1 MSLGSEQGAVQ
12 NPFVKY
18 AQDAGWVYLSPD
30 QARELRRGE
39 DTSPVLDAVLVD
51 QLQKLNPG
59 VVDRTRAEELVGRL
73 VRVRTNIDGNLDAWE
88 FLKGLK
94 TVFVEAEGRERNVRF
109 VDADRLDANTFHVT
123 DEFTFCTGTP
133 PNVRTDIQFH
143 VNGVPVL
150 VVETKSAKHKD
161 GDQEA
166 LGDIKYYHDH
176 GGELFAVMQLFAAT
190 HLIRFLYGATWN
202 THRKALL
209 NWRDEQAG
217 NFEALCKAF
226 VEPRRLV
233 RVLSE
238 FILFVRK
245 DGELT
250 KAVLRPHQMR
260 AVERCLARARDPK
273 KKRAL
278 VWHTQGSG
286 KTYTMITL
294 ARMLVEDPA
303 FGNPTVLLIV
313 DRNELEGQLAGNLES
328 LGLRVGADKTADVPV
343 AATKKDL
350 ERLLRSDRRGI
361 VVTMI
366 HKFDDIPANVCLRE
380 NVYVLVDEAHRSTGG
395 DLGNYLMGA
404 LPNATYIGFTGTPID
419 KTAHGKGTFK
429 VFGADDS
436 TGYIDKYSIRE
447 SVADGTTVPLHYQLA
462 PNEMQVDKDTLEKE
476 FLDLK
481 EAEGVSDQEE
491 LNAVLERAVTL
502 KTLMKAPARVEA
514 IAEFIAAHYKA
525 KIEPMGYKAFVVAVD
540 REACVKYK
548 AELDK
553 HLPPE
558 WSKVVISQAGKKDSD
573 ELRKHYIDEDDEKA
587 VRKAFARPVGL
598 GDTGRAREDK
608 YKDLRILIV
617 TEKLLTGFDAP
628 ILYCMYLDKPMR
640 DHVLLQAIARVNRPY
655 EDDTGRKKPDGFVLD
670 FVGIFGN
677 LKKALAFDSADVEAV
692 VEGIDVLQ
700 DRFRDLIEEGRKVY
714 LPVSAGKKADKA
726 VEAVLEH
733 FRDKE
738 VRQQFYVFFR
748 EMEDVYEILSPD
760 AFLRPFMT
768 DYGSLAEMY
777 QVLRANYDRG
787 IAADKEF
794 LRKTAAL
801 IHKHTELK
809 EIGISTKVHRLTA
822 ETLTQIAGNDEPD
835 AVKVFNLLRAVR
847 QMNDEEGAKEPY
859 LLNIATKAEEVIV
872 AYGDR
877 QRTTRDALDDM
888 LKIVEELRKA
898 KQEREASD
906 LSPEAFAVSWFLKQE
921 GVAKADEVARQ
932 VATAFAE
939 FPHWQTSGH
948 QEQDLRKALYKALI
962 GGGVS
967 TVVDYA
973 QRIMN
978 LLRRAKP

>member
-1 MSLGSEQGAVQ
+1 M
-12 NPFVKY
+12 
-18 AQDAGWVYLSPD
+18 
-30 QARELRRGE
+30 
-39 DTSPVLDAVLVD
+39 
-51 QLQKLNPG
+51 
-59 VVDRTRAEELVGRL
+59 
-73 VRVRTNIDGNLDAWE
+73 
-88 FLKGLK
+88 
-94 TVFVEAEGRERNVRF
+94 
-109 VDADRLDANTFHVT
+109 
-123 DEFTFCTGTP
+123 
-133 PNVRTDIQFH
+133 
-143 VNGVPVL
+143 PVL
-150 VVETKSAKHKD
+150 VVETKSVKQKD
-161 GDQEA
+161 GDQQA
-166 LGDIKYYHDH
+166 LGDIEYYHRH
-176 GGELFAVMQLFAAT
+176 GGELFAVAQLFAVT

-202 THRKALL
+202 TRRKGLL

-226 VEPRRLV
+226 VNPRRLV
-233 RVLSE
+233 RVLSD

-260 AVERCLARARDPK
+260 AVERCLQRARDGK

-313 DRNELEGQLAGNLES
+313 DRNELEGQLSGNLEA
-328 LGLRVGADKTADVPV
+328 LGLTVGADKKADVPV

-380 NVYVLVDEAHRSTGG
+380 NIYVLVDEAHRSTGG

-419 KTAHGKGTFK
+419 KTQHGKGTFK
-429 VFGADDS
+429 VFGADDP
-436 TGYIDKYSIRE
+436 TGYLDKYSIRE

-491 LNAVLERAVTL
+491 LNAVLEKAVTL
-502 KTLMKAPARVEA
+502 KTLMKAPVRVA
-514 IAEFIAAHYKA
+514 AVAGFAAAHYRE

-540 REACVKYK
+540 REACAMYK
-548 AELDK
+548 KELDT
-553 HLPPE
+553 HLPAE

-573 ELRKHYIDEDDEKA
+573 ELRKHYLDEDDEKA
-587 VRKAFARPVGL
+587 VRKAFARPIGL
-598 GDTGRAREDK
+598 ADTGRAREDK
-608 YKDLRILIV
+608 YKELRILIV

-677 LKKALAFDSADVEAV
+677 LKKALAFDSADVEGV

-700 DRFRDLIEEGRKVY
+700 DRFRDLIDEGRKTY
-714 LPVSAGKKADKA
+714 LPVTAGKVADKA

-738 VRQQFYVFFR
+738 VRQQFYVFFQ
-748 EMEDVYEILSPD
+748 ELEDVYEILSPD
-760 AFLRPFMT
+760 AFLRPFMA

-777 QVLRANYDRG
+777 QVLRANYERG
-787 IAADKEF
+787 VGTDKEF

-801 IHKHTELK
+801 VHQNTTVKQIAVSE
-809 EIGISTKVHRLTA
+809 KVHRLTA
-822 ETLTQIAGNDEPD
+822 ETLTQIAGTDEPD

-847 QMNDEEGAKEPY
+847 QMGDEGGKQEPY
-859 LLNIATKAEEVIV
+859 LLNIATKAEEVLV

-921 GVAKADEVARQ
+921 GVSKADDVARQ
-932 VATAFAE
+932 VATAFAG
-939 FPHWQTSGH
+939 FPHWQTSSH

-962 GGGVS
+962 AGGVS

-973 QRIMN
+973 QRIMTM
-978 LLRRAKP
+978 LRGAKP

>member
-1 MSLGSEQGAVQ
+1 MALGGETAAVQ
-12 NPFVKY
+12 NPFVRY
-18 AQDAGWVYLSPD
+18 AREAGWVYLSPD
-30 QARELRRGE
+30 QARAFRRGE
-39 DTSPVLDAVLVD
+39 DTSPVLDEVLVD

-59 VVDRTRAEELVGRL
+59 VVDRTRAEELAGRL
-73 VRVRTNIDGNLDAWE
+73 VRVRANIEGNQDAWE

-109 VDADRLDANTFHVT
+109 VHTDQLDANTFHVT
-123 DEFTFCTGTP
+123 DEFTYAGGTK
-133 PNVRTDIQFH
+133 NVRTDIQFH

-150 VVETKSAKHKD
+150 VVETKSAKQTD
-161 GDQEA
+161 GDQQA
-166 LGDIKYYHDH
+166 LGDIRYYHRH
-176 GGELFAVMQLFAAT
+176 GGELFAVAQLFAVT

-202 THRKALL
+202 TGRKGLL

-226 VEPRRLV
+226 VQPRRLV
-233 RVLSE
+233 RTLAD

-260 AVERCLARARDPK
+260 AVERCLRRARDRT

-294 ARMLVEDPA
+294 ARMLVADQET

-313 DRNELEGQLAGNLES
+313 DRNELEGQLAGTLEA
-328 LGLRVGADKTADVPV
+328 LGLTVGADKKADVPV

-380 NVYVLVDEAHRSTGG
+380 NIYVLVDEAHRSTGG

-429 VFGADDS
+429 VFGTDDPS
-436 TGYIDKYSIRE
+436 GYLDKYSIRE

-491 LNAVLERAVTL
+491 LNAVLEKAVTL
-502 KTLMKAPARVEA
+502 KAVMKAPARVEA
-514 IAEFIAAHYKA
+514 VAAFAAAHYRE

-540 REACVKYK
+540 REACALYK
-548 AELDK
+548 EALDK

-573 ELRKHYIDEDDEKA
+573 DLRKHYLDEDDEKA

-608 YKDLRILIV
+608 FKELRILIV

-677 LKKALAFDSADVEAV
+677 LKKALAFDSADVEGA

-700 DRFRDLIEEGRKVY
+700 DRFRDLLDEGRRTY
-714 LPVSAGKKADKA
+714 LLITAGRVADKA

-738 VRQQFYVFFR
+738 VRRQFYVFFR
-748 EMEDVYEILSPD
+748 ELEDVYEILSPD
-760 AFLRPFMT
+760 AFLRPLMA

-777 QVLRANYDRG
+777 QVVRANYERGVSTDR
-787 IAADKEF
+787 EF

-801 IHKHTELK
+801 VRKHTEAK
-809 EIGISTKVHRLTA
+809 GIVGAGKVHRLTA

-847 QMNDEEGAKEPY
+847 QASDEEGAKEPY
-859 LLNIATKAEEVIV
+859 LLDIVTRAEEVLV
-872 AYGDR
+872 AFGDR
-877 QRTTRDALDDM
+877 QRTTRDALADM
-888 LKIVEELRKA
+888 LKIVEQLRTA
-898 KQEREASD
+898 RQEREASD
-906 LSPEAFAVSWFLKQE
+906 LSPEAFAVSGFLKQE

-932 VATAFAE
+932 VATAFAG
-939 FPHWQTSGH
+939 FPHWRTSRR
-948 QEQDLRKALYKALI
+948 QEQDLRKALYAALLA
-962 GGGVS
+962 GGVS

-973 QRIMN
+973 QRLMTN
-978 LLRRAKP
+978 LRGANP